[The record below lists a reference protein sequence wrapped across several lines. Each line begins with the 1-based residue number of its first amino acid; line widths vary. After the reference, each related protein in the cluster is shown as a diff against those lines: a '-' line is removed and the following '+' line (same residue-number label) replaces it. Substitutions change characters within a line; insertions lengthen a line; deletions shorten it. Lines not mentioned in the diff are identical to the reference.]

1 MDVMTPPT
9 TMRRSFSAASCVID
23 RIRRRRARPGMIL
36 LYHRIAEGGPD
47 PWGLAVSPA
56 QFNEHLSLLR
66 QFGVPMGLQE
76 FLWHRAERHQ
86 RAPAIV
92 VTFDD
97 GFADNLTQAKPLL
110 NRHKVPAT
118 VFVTAG
124 MVGRNRAFWW
134 DELEQRLLHPGT
146 LPSEL
151 TLTVKGAVR
160 RWTLGQTAC
169 YRAGDMRHHLSW
181 RAWDAACPT
190 ERHALYQAL
199 YALLFPLEAAT
210 REGILD
216 KLTAWAGDP
225 SCAAHEAHRVCTRHE
240 LVQLAGDDSIEIG
253 AHALTHVSLGSL
265 SPRQQWSEI
274 WEGKALLEEIVGR
287 PVRSFAFPF
296 GRTSDYSRE
305 TIALVRAAGF
315 TSACTTAGALVW
327 PLHDAL
333 ELPRFTVHA
342 RDGKGFAA
350 WMRGILQS

>member
-1 MDVMTPPT
+1 MMTPT
-9 TMRRSFSAASCVID
+9 TNMRRSLSAASRVID

-36 LYHRIAEGGPD
+36 LYHRIAAGGPD

-56 QFNEHLSLLR
+56 QFDEHLSVLR

-76 FLWHRAERHQ
+76 FLSRRAERHQ

-97 GFADNLTQAKPLL
+97 GFADNLSQAKPLL
-110 NRHKVPAT
+110 HRHKVPAT

-151 TLTVKGAVR
+151 RLTINGNVH

-169 YRAGDMRHHLSW
+169 YGSSDVSSHLSW

-190 ERHALYQAL
+190 ERHVLYRAL
-199 YALLFPLEAAT
+199 YALLFPLEETA
-210 REGILD
+210 REDILD
-216 KLTAWAGDP
+216 ELAAWAGDS
-225 SCAAHEAHRVCTRHE
+225 SCVARETHRVCTHQE
-240 LVQLAGDDSIEIG
+240 LVELAADGAIEIG
-253 AHALTHVSLGSL
+253 AHALTHVSLGAL
-265 SPRQQWSEI
+265 SPRQQWREI
-274 WEGKALLEEIVGR
+274 WEGKALLEGIVGR

-296 GRTSDYSRE
+296 GRPSDYSRE
-305 TIALVRAAGF
+305 TVALVRAAGF
-315 TSACTTAGALVW
+315 TCACTTAGTPVS
-327 PLHDAL
+327 PQDDAL

-342 RDGKGFAA
+342 RDGKSFAA
-350 WMRGILQS
+350 WMRDILRS